1 MKKLPKSQWINL
13 LSALAAA
20 VGTILQSLDINFT
33 EEIMQSSL
41 NLSLI
46 ILGITGC
53 YATPAGKLPGLKP

>member
-20 VGTILQSLDINFT
+20 IGTILQSLNINFT
-33 EEIMQSSL
+33 EEIMQSTI

-46 ILGITGC
+46 VLGVAGC
-53 YATPAGKLPGLKP
+53 YATPAGKVPGLKP